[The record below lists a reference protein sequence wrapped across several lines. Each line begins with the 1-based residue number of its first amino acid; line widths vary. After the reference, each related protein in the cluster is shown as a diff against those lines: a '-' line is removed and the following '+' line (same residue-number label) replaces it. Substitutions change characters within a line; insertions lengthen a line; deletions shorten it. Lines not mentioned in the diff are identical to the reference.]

1 MVPMVRYEVI
11 FKGRVQ
17 GVGFRYMT
25 QDYALELGLLGWVRN
40 LADGSVQMVAEGDET
55 DILELIKR
63 IEARFPIRETVVE
76 HRIIS
81 RSSFEDFDI
90 TY

>member
-1 MVPMVRYEVI
+1 MVRYEVI

-25 QDYALELGLLGWVRN
+25 QDYAQELGLLGWVRN
-40 LADGSVQMVAEGDET
+40 LADGSVQMVAEGEEK

-63 IEARFPIRETVVE
+63 IEARFPIREKAVDY
-76 HRIIS
+76 RIIAQTG
-81 RSSFEDFDI
+81 FEDFDI